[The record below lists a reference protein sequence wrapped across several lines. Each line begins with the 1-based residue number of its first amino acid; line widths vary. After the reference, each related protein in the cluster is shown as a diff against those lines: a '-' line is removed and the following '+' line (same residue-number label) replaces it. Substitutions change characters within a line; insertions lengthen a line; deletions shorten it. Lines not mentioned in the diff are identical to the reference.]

1 MSYLSDLNKLI
12 ANYDRDA
19 IYTMD
24 EISICFDEL
33 GRKNFEFLDS
43 KTNHFEL
50 DENESSSEKRMITI
64 VITTLADGT
73 LLPSLLICPRTS
85 SFLCIKKHY
94 NITLNL
100 KEDGQEMDN
109 QSMKKCIWD
118 VLKSHSPGEKLLVLR
133 EAHAIYNKAL
143 ELLLEISCKYVTIPR
158 GFRSLLQPME
168 AWTYE
173 RPSVKKC
180 LTELLSAE
188 WTEWHQ
194 LQMSNS
200 QEKFSE
206 QVLIDLISRALL
218 KLSNERDLIRNVCIF
233 FACIIL
239 LPRGRIRVRT
249 QIISLQ
255 NLELL
260 PDVSS
265 EYTSKSGSYI

>member
-1 MSYLSDLNKLI
+1 
-12 ANYDRDA
+12 
-19 IYTMD
+19 MD

-43 KTNHFEL
+43 KTNHFDL
-50 DENESSSEKRMITI
+50 DENESSEKRMITI
-64 VITTLADGT
+64 VLTTLADGT

-85 SFLCIKKHY
+85 SFLRIKKHF

-100 KEDGQEMDN
+100 KEDHQEMDN

-118 VLKSHSPGEKLLVLR
+118 ILKPHNPGEKLVVLR
-133 EAHAIYNKAL
+133 EAHAIHKQAV

-180 LTELLSAE
+180 LTDLLSEE

-194 LQMSNS
+194 RQMSNN

-218 KLSNERDLIRNVCIF
+218 KLSNERELIRNVCIF
-233 FACIIL
+233 RIIYIL
-239 LPRGRIRVRT
+239 L
-249 QIISLQ
+249 
-255 NLELL
+255 
-260 PDVSS
+260 
-265 EYTSKSGSYI
+265 